1 MENTHEK
8 NRSETVVVGIDGSE
22 NSQRAFDVALAIA
35 QRRGWGL
42 HVIHAY
48 SSLTMPYAYGAD
60 LMAQSRREYEEQA
73 QGIFDGMTAKAKE
86 AGVALSAQTTEH
98 EAVSLLVEESRSAQ
112 LAVVGKR
119 GHNRFAGRFLGSV
132 SAALSAH
139 AHCPTLVV
147 PDRAGAEGGGRLLA
161 PTQERPEREAE
172 EEPTQLIAESERRE
186 PARDFENVEVA
197 LNFDDEV
204 VVGIDHGDSAAA
216 AVDAVTQK
224 AAEYAEQLGKPLTLV
239 SAEPLTSL
247 NFFPTSARYGVKI
260 PEFRER
266 HAERLEEIVR
276 QVSQRHPDL
285 PVRWRFFDSTPAGV
299 LAEATRTAALVVLGT
314 RGHGGFAGLLL
325 GSVSQSVLNRSAGP
339 VLVVPTRKR
348 D

>member
-8 NRSETVVVGIDGSE
+8 HRSESIVVGIDGSE
-22 NSQRAFDVALAIA
+22 NSEHAFEVALAIA
-35 QRRGWGL
+35 QRRGWDL

-48 SSLTMPYAYGAD
+48 SSLAMPYAYGSD
-60 LMAQSRREYEEQA
+60 LMTQSRREYEEQA

-86 AGVALSAQTTEH
+86 AGVAISSQTTEH
-98 EAVSLLVEESRSAQ
+98 EAVSLLVEESRTAQ

-147 PDRAGAEGGGRLLA
+147 PERWGPEDGERLLA
-161 PTQERPEREAE
+161 PSQERPGHNE

-186 PARDFENVEVA
+186 PARSFENVEVA
-197 LNFDDEV
+197 LNFDDEI

-216 AVDAVTQK
+216 AVDAVTEK

-247 NFFPTSARYGVKI
+247 NFFPTSARYGLKI

-266 HAERLEEIVR
+266 HAERLEETVR
-276 QVSQRHPDL
+276 QVSQKHPGL
-285 PVRWRFFDSTPAGV
+285 SVRWRFFDSTPAGV

-339 VLVVPTRKR
+339 VMVVPTRKH